1 MTPSRVDER
10 ASLARVLAA
19 SLAVTMAGTLP
30 VFLTG
35 SLAVEMAPDF
45 GWKAENLGQALSAFF
60 IVSALGSLSLGG
72 VADSLGWRNGMRLGV
87 LASLA
92 AMVGVAA
99 SNGSKIVF
107 VASLGVGGLAMA
119 VGNPAV
125 NLALS
130 SEVPAHRQG
139 LIFGVKHAA
148 VPGAALL
155 SGLALP
161 VFALNFGWRWVYVGA
176 SLLVLLLIVAVPPE
190 SPSARASRPIGRSAA
205 SLDIAPL
212 VFMAIAAALAAWVAS
227 ALSAFLVSSLVDTGF
242 SSGVGGLVLALA
254 SVAGL
259 TTRVVAGWW
268 ADRRDGGLGGVA
280 FLLAVG
286 CVGLGMLTLGQRP
299 LAVVGSVLAFGAGW
313 GWNGLFNFA
322 VVRNY
327 PEAPARA
334 TSIALTGTYIGAAL
348 GPYFTGLVA
357 DRFSYSSAW
366 VLTGVFSACAAAAIL
381 VARNRLRRRA
391 SRAAVTAPSEVGGG

>member
-1 MTPSRVDER
+1 M
-10 ASLARVLAA
+10 
-19 SLAVTMAGTLP
+19 
-30 VFLTG
+30 
-35 SLAVEMAPDF
+35 
-45 GWKAENLGQALSAFF
+45 
-60 IVSALGSLSLGG
+60 
-72 VADSLGWRNGMRLGV
+72 
-87 LASLA
+87 
-92 AMVGVAA
+92 
-99 SNGSKIVF
+99 
-107 VASLGVGGLAMA
+107 
-119 VGNPAV
+119 
-125 NLALS
+125 
-130 SEVPAHRQG
+130 
-139 LIFGVKHAA
+139 
-148 VPGAALL
+148 L